1 VTEQAAPWEQV
12 DRAEVERRTRAR
24 EPLFVLVLVAVAVG
38 WAGVADPSSGSQTP
52 RSGSSWPAT
61 SWSSSRCSWRSGSLR
76 DRGARARDGYRLVYA
91 LQEHVDPGSGLR
103 EKVDRQAG
111 YMTRI
116 VWFRWW
122 LLLFPRGLLVGA
134 PWDRPLI
141 AVPSALVLVAG
152 VVAWALYLRRPY
164 GFARR
169 WVADPPGPPREM
181 PPPRRWERWISGWR
195 LVWVFAVLLVTAIG
209 VGVVLG
215 LVDR

>member
-1 VTEQAAPWEQV
+1 VTEQAAAWEQV

-38 WAGVADPSSGSQTP
+38 WAGVSDRLVGVADTAKWIVVAGYVLVFVALLVAQRLPP
-52 RSGSSWPAT
+52 R
-61 SWSSSRCSWRSGSLR
+61 LR
-76 DRGARARDGYRLVYA
+76 ARARDGYRLMYS
-91 LQEHVDPGSGLR
+91 LQEHVDPGPGLR

-116 VWFRWW
+116 NWFRWW
-122 LLLFPRGLLVGA
+122 LLLFLSAGLLVGA

-152 VVAWALYLRRPY
+152 VVAWALYLRRFY
-164 GFARR
+164 GAARR

-181 PPPRRWERWISGWR
+181 PPPAGGSGGSR
-195 LVWVFAVLLVTAIG
+195 AGGGCGCSRFSS
-209 VGVVLG
+209 
-215 LVDR
+215 